1 MKIRNLCKTYD
12 IKNGEKVHALKGVSF
27 DLPSTGM
34 VAILGKSGSGKSTL
48 LNILSGL
55 DSFDSGDV
63 EAFGKNMK
71 DFSRAELDNYRN
83 SCISFVFQEY
93 HLIPELSVGENI
105 ALALQ
110 LQGEQ
115 NADENVKSVLNQ
127 VELSGYENR
136 KISELSGGQKQRVA
150 IARALIK
157 NPKIIFADEPT
168 GALDSQTGES
178 ILQIL
183 KEISK
188 EKLVILV
195 THDREFAEKYGDRI
209 IELADGVVINDT
221 DNTYQFMEKE
231 ADMEMRKPRLPLK
244 TALKIG
250 CSNFKHHP
258 IRLFSTILLSVIA
271 FSLLGIALTVAFV
284 NPIKVYSE
292 AIMDSDMEFT
302 AIYKEQYYESPTHI
316 NQSLDQFLGD
326 DSRMSKDVP
335 ITKEDVEFLQ
345 SKVGGSYTLVYSHH
359 NTVIHSFQKSYAAT
373 IDQINEAHA
382 KREKHYATTADGY
395 ISMTKEE
402 CDRMGYTVIGRLP
415 ENSSEVAINEGIF
428 NIFTLA
434 GLIEDNKV
442 YDISSYEDIIGH
454 KIPVTNIIPSNW
466 EDYAKTITGVVITG
480 CDYECFDTHYKPED
494 RQNNWNW
501 EHYHDKIFVCQ
512 DYFDEYTYALC
523 AFPKTKTEFVNFI
536 DFIMNYEENDFYF
549 TEVNKVSTGFYGSYD
564 FAKLLKN
571 LCLYLCVLFLFFALL
586 LLSNFIFTSM
596 RRQMKQIG
604 ILSALGAGFK
614 DLCKVYG
621 SAIGVMCSAIMG
633 ISLITN
639 ILGVNW
645 FNSFLRADNPYLYF
659 DIVPFSLLALL
670 LLVVIIAAISVA
682 GFIIPLI
689 RLRKIDPT
697 KIINKGQVK

>member
-55 DSFDSGDV
+55 DSFDSGDI

-115 NADENVKSVLNQ
+115 NADEMVKSVLNQ

-136 KISELSGGQKQRVA
+136 KLSELSGGQKQRVA

-183 KEISK
+183 KGISK
-188 EKLVILV
+188 EKLVVLV

-209 IELADGVVINDT
+209 IELADGVIINDT
-221 DNTYQFMEKE
+221 DNTYQFTEKE
-231 ADMEMRKPRLPLK
+231 SEMEMRKPRLPLK
-244 TALKIG
+244 SALKIG

-271 FSLLGIALTVAFV
+271 FSLLGIALTVAFM
-284 NPIKVYSE
+284 NPVEVYSD
-292 AIMDSDMEFT
+292 ALMDSDIKFT
-302 AIYKEQYYESPTHI
+302 AIYKRQWYEPTGWI
-316 NQSLDQFLGD
+316 EYDQSLDQFLGAD
-326 DSRMSKDVP
+326 ERNWKDAP

-345 SKVGGSYTLVYSHH
+345 SKVGGSYTLVYSAL
-359 NTVIHSFQKSYAAT
+359 IHSFQKNYAAT
-373 IDQINEAHA
+373 KEQLEEAWAKKEDVYCID
-382 KREKHYATTADGY
+382 ADGY
-395 ISMTKEE
+395 IAMSKEE
-402 CDRMGYTVIGRLP
+402 CDRMGYIVIGKLP
-415 ENSSEVAINEGIF
+415 ENSSEVAINEGMF
-428 NIFTLA
+428 NTFSLA
-434 GLIEDNKV
+434 GLIEDNKI
-442 YDISSYEDIIGH
+442 YNISSYEDIIGH
-454 KIPVTNIIPSNW
+454 KISVVDHTSVD
-466 EDYAKTITGVVITG
+466 DYKTITGVVVTG
-480 CDYECFDTHYKPED
+480 CNDECFNYHKYAKD
-494 RQNNWNW
+494 RFNNKIW
-501 EHYHDKIFVCQ
+501 ETYHDKIFVCQ
-512 DYFDEYTYALC
+512 DYFNEYTYALC
-523 AFPKTKTEFVNFI
+523 ALPETKTELVNFI

-549 TEVNKVSTGFYGSYD
+549 KDVNKLSSGFYSSYN

-645 FNSFLRADNPYLYF
+645 FNSFLRADDPYLYF
-659 DIVPFSLLALL
+659 DIVPFSFLALL
-670 LLVVIIAAISVA
+670 ILVVIIAAISAA

>member
-12 IKNGEKVHALKGVSF
+12 INNGEKVHALKGVSF
-27 DLPSTGM
+27 DLPFTGM

-93 HLIPELSVGENI
+93 HLIPELNVGENI

-115 NADENVKSVLNQ
+115 NADENVKSVLKQ

-183 KEISK
+183 KGISK
-188 EKLVILV
+188 EKLVVLV
-195 THDREFAEKYGDRI
+195 THDREFGERFGDRI

-221 DNTYQFMEKE
+221 DNTYQFTEKE
-231 ADMEMRKPRLPLK
+231 SEMEMRKPRFPLK
-244 TALKIG
+244 AAFKIG

-258 IRLFSTILLSVIA
+258 FRLFSTILLSVIA
-271 FSLLGIALTVAFV
+271 FSLLGISLTIAFM
-284 NPIKVYSE
+284 NPTEVYSD
-292 AIMDSDMEFT
+292 AIMDSDIEFA
-302 AIYKEQYYESPTHI
+302 AIYKHQYYEDPNLI
-316 NQSLDQFLGD
+316 DQSLDQFLGAD
-326 DSRMSKDVP
+326 RRTHKDAP
-335 ITKEDVEFLQ
+335 ITKKDTEYLKSQ
-345 SKVGGSYTLVYSHH
+345 VGNSYALVYEAP
-359 NTVIHSFQKSYAAT
+359 IHSFQSSIAAT
-373 IDQINEAHA
+373 RIQIVEASQNNPNTN
-382 KREKHYATTADGY
+382 YVNFVNGY
-395 ISMTKEE
+395 ISITKEE
-402 CDRMGYTVIGRLP
+402 CEKLGYIVIGELP
-415 ENSSEVAINEGIF
+415 KNSSEVAIDECIF
-428 NIFTLA
+428 NMFSIA
-434 GLIEDNKV
+434 GIIEDNQKFE
-442 YDISSYEDIIGH
+442 ISSYEDIIGH
-454 KIPVTNIIPSNW
+454 KISVVDHTFVD
-466 EDYAKTITGVVITG
+466 DYKTITGVVITN
-480 CDYECFDTHYKPED
+480 CDPNCFYTHYKEHAPDE
-494 RQNNWNW
+494 
-501 EHYHDKIFVCQ
+501 EHYHNKIFVCE
-512 DYFDEYTYALC
+512 DYFEEYTYALC
-523 AFPKTKTEFVNFI
+523 LIPEDKSELTHFINFI
-536 DFIMNYEENDFYF
+536 LESKNNDDYYF
-549 TEVNKVSTGFYGSYD
+549 TVINELSGGFGSSYYISV
-564 FAKLLKN
+564 LLKN
-571 LCLYLCVLFLFFALL
+571 LCLYLSIIFLFFALL

-604 ILSALGAGFK
+604 ILSALGASFK
-614 DLCKVYG
+614 DLGKVYG
-621 SAIGVMCSAIMG
+621 SAIAVMCSVIAS
-633 ISLITN
+633 ISLIIQICSVKWLN
-639 ILGVNW
+639 IYLRYETRDLL
-645 FNSFLRADNPYLYF
+645 FDIIPFSFLAT
-659 DIVPFSLLALL
+659 LL
-670 LLVVIIAAISVA
+670 LLVIIVVIAFA
-682 GFIIPLI
+682 GCFIPLI

>member
-93 HLIPELSVGENI
+93 HLIPELNVGENI

-168 GALDSQTGES
+168 GALDSETGES

-183 KEISK
+183 KGISK
-188 EKLVILV
+188 EKLVVLV

-209 IELADGVVINDT
+209 IELADGIVINDT
-221 DNTYQFMEKE
+221 DNTYQFAKKE
-231 ADMEMRKPRLPLK
+231 SEMEMRKPRLPLK

-250 CSNFKHHP
+250 CSHFGHHP

-271 FSLLGIALTVAFV
+271 FSLLGISLTIAFM
-284 NPIKVYSE
+284 NPTEVYSE
-292 AIMDSDMEFT
+292 AIMDSDMDFT
-302 AIYKEQYYESPTHI
+302 AIYKWQYYESPTYI
-316 NQSLDQFLGD
+316 NQSLDQFLGAD
-326 DSRMSKDVP
+326 RRLEKDVP
-335 ITKEDVEFLQ
+335 ITKEDIEYLKSQ
-345 SKVGGSYTLVYSHH
+345 VGNSYTLVFSTQVTAYQKNVVATSKQIVEALNKYPNENFHP
-359 NTVIHSFQKSYAAT
+359 HS
-373 IDQINEAHA
+373 
-382 KREKHYATTADGY
+382 DGY
-395 ISMTKEE
+395 IALSKEE
-402 CDRMGYTVIGRLP
+402 CDRLGYTVIGNLP
-415 ENSSEVAINEGIF
+415 TTSSEIAINEATF
-428 NIFTLA
+428 NAFSIA
-434 GLIEDNKV
+434 GVLDGNQIYEINT
-442 YDISSYEDIIGH
+442 YDDIIGH
-454 KIPVTNIIPSNW
+454 TITVNDDFGHELN
-466 EDYAKTITGVVITG
+466 KTITGVVITD
-480 CDYECFDTHYKPED
+480 CNRACQNYHYVEHGI
-494 RQNNWNW
+494 NW
-501 EHYHDKIFVCQ
+501 ETYHDKIFVCE
-512 DYFDEYTYALC
+512 DYLEEYTYALC
-523 AFPKTKTEFVNFI
+523 SIPEDKSELTHFINFI
-536 DFIMNYEENDFYF
+536 LESKNNDDYYF
-549 TEVNKVSTGFYGSYD
+549 TVINELSGGFASSYYTSV
-564 FAKLLKN
+564 LLKN
-571 LCLYLCVLFLFFALL
+571 LCLYLSILFLFFALL

-604 ILSALGAGFK
+604 ILSALGASFK
-614 DLCKVYG
+614 DLGKVYG
-621 SAIGVMCSAIMG
+621 SAIAVMCSVVAS
-633 ISLITN
+633 ISLVIQICSVKWLN
-639 ILGVNW
+639 VY
-645 FNSFLRADNPYLYF
+645 LRNDISDLYF
-659 DIVPFSLLALL
+659 DLIPFNILATLL
-670 LLVVIIAAISVA
+670 LIIIIAAIATA
-682 GFIIPLI
+682 GCFIPLI

>member
-12 IKNGEKVHALKGVSF
+12 IKNGEKVHALKCVSF

-55 DSFDSGDV
+55 DSCDSGDV

-93 HLIPELSVGENI
+93 HLIPELNVGENI

-110 LQGEQ
+110 LQGEE
-115 NADENVKSVLNQ
+115 NAEENVKLVLNQ

-183 KEISK
+183 KSISK

-195 THDREFAEKYGDRI
+195 THDREFAERYGDRI

-221 DNTYQFMEKE
+221 DKTYQFTEKE
-231 ADMEMRKPRLPLK
+231 PEMEMRKPRLPFK
-244 TALKIG
+244 AALKIG
-250 CSNFKHHP
+250 CSNFGHHP
-258 IRLFSTILLSVIA
+258 FRLFSTILLSVIA
-271 FSLLGIALTVAFV
+271 FSLLGISLTIAFM
-284 NPIKVYSE
+284 NPTEVYSN

-302 AIYKEQYYESPTHI
+302 AIYKGQYYESPTHI
-316 NQSLDQFLGD
+316 DQSLDQFLGAD
-326 DSRMSKDVP
+326 RRLDKDAP
-335 ITKEDVEFLQ
+335 ITKEDIEYLKSQ
-345 SKVGGSYTLVYSHH
+345 VGNSYALVFST
-359 NTVIHSFQKSYAAT
+359 NVVAFQKNVVAT
-373 IDQINEAHA
+373 SKQIEEAFNKYPNENFHP
-382 KREKHYATTADGY
+382 HSDGY
-395 ISMTKEE
+395 ITLSKEE
-402 CDRMGYTVIGRLP
+402 CDRLGYTVIGNLP
-415 ENSSEVAINEGIF
+415 VTSSEIAINEAIF
-428 NIFTLA
+428 NVFSIA
-434 GLIEDNKV
+434 GVLDGNQIYEINT
-442 YDISSYEDIIGH
+442 YDDIIGH
-454 KIPVTNIIPSNW
+454 TITVNDEFGHELN
-466 EDYAKTITGVVITG
+466 KTITGVVITG
-480 CDYECFDTHYKPED
+480 CKRECQNYHYSFHEENKET
-494 RQNNWNW
+494 
-501 EHYHDKIFVCQ
+501 YHDKIFVCE
-512 DYFDEYTYALC
+512 DYYDAYTYALC
-523 AFPKTKTEFVNFI
+523 SIPEDKSELTHFINFVL
-536 DFIMNYEENDFYF
+536 ESKKNDDYYYSV
-549 TEVNKVSTGFYGSYD
+549 VNELSPGFGSSYYISV
-564 FAKLLKN
+564 LLKN
-571 LCLYLCVLFLFFALL
+571 LCLYLSIIFLFFALL

-604 ILSALGAGFK
+604 ILSALGASFK
-614 DLCKVYG
+614 DLGKVYG
-621 SAIGVMCSAIMG
+621 SAIAVMCSVVASF
-633 ISLITN
+633 SLIIQICSVKWLN
-639 ILGVNW
+639 LY
-645 FNSFLRADNPYLYF
+645 LRYDVKNLLF
-659 DIVPFSLLALL
+659 DLIPFSFFATLL
-670 LLVVIIAAISVA
+670 LLVIIVVIAFA
-682 GFIIPLI
+682 GCFIPLI

>member
-1 MKIRNLCKTYD
+1 MKINNVYKTYD
-12 IKNGEKVHALKGVSF
+12 TNTGQKVQALKGVSF

-55 DSFDSGDV
+55 DSFDSGDI
-63 EAFGKNMK
+63 EAFGKNMRS
-71 DFSRAELDNYRN
+71 FSQKELDHYRN
-83 SCISFVFQEY
+83 SCVGFVFQEY
-93 HLIPELSVGENI
+93 HLIPELTVGDNI
-105 ALALQ
+105 AVALQ
-110 LQGEQ
+110 LQGQSGTE
-115 NADENVKSVLNQ
+115 EKVKDALKL
-127 VELSGYENR
+127 VELVGYESR
-136 KISELSGGQKQRVA
+136 KIDELSGGQKQRVA
-150 IARALIK
+150 IARALVK

-168 GALDSQTGES
+168 GALDSETGES

-183 KEISK
+183 KGISK

-195 THDREFAEKYGDRI
+195 THDREFAERYGDRI
-209 IELADGVVINDT
+209 IELSDGVVINDT
-221 DNTYQFMEKE
+221 DNTYRFAE
-231 ADMEMRKPRLPLK
+231 AEEAMNMRKPRMPLK

-258 IRLFSTILLSVIA
+258 FRLFSTILLSVIA
-271 FSLLGIALTVAFV
+271 FSLLGISLTIAFM
-284 NPIKVYSE
+284 NPVEVYSD
-292 AIMDSDMEFT
+292 ALMDSDIKFT
-302 AIYKEQYYESPTHI
+302 AIYKRQWYVPTGWI
-316 NQSLDQFLGD
+316 EYDQSLDQFLGAE
-326 DSRMSKDVP
+326 RRNWKDAP
-335 ITKEDVEFLQ
+335 ITKDDVEFLK
-345 SKVGGSYTLVYSHH
+345 SKVGGSYTLVYSA
-359 NTVIHSFQKSYAAT
+359 IIDSFQDSYVAT
-373 IDQINEAHA
+373 RDQLAEALA
-382 KREKHYATTADGY
+382 KKEKEYSVAADGY
-395 ISMTKEE
+395 IAMTKEE
-402 CDRMGYTVIGRLP
+402 CDKMGYVLIGRLP

-428 NIFTLA
+428 NTFSLA
-434 GLIEDNKV
+434 GLIEENKV
-442 YDISSYEDIIGH
+442 YDISSYEDIIGR
-454 KIPVTNIIPSNW
+454 KIPIINNRSWN
-466 EDYAKTITGVVITG
+466 ENDYKTITGVVITG
-480 CDYECFDTHYKPED
+480 CDYECFNSHYQPED
-494 RQNNWNW
+494 RLNHWNW

-512 DYFDEYTYALC
+512 DYFNEYTYALRLL
-523 AFPKTKTEFVNFI
+523 PKNETELVNFI
-536 DFIMNYEENDFYF
+536 DFIISYEENDFYF
-549 TEVNKVSTGFYGSYD
+549 KDVNKLSSGFYSSYN

-645 FNSFLRADNPYLYF
+645 FNSFLRADDPYLYF
-659 DIVPFSLLALL
+659 DIVPFSFLALL
-670 LLVVIIAAISVA
+670 ILVVIIAAISAA

>member
-93 HLIPELSVGENI
+93 HLIPELNVGENI

-168 GALDSQTGES
+168 GALDSETGES

-183 KEISK
+183 KCISK

-244 TALKIG
+244 AALKIG

-271 FSLLGIALTVAFV
+271 FSLLGISLTIAFM
-284 NPIKVYSE
+284 NPTEVYSD

-302 AIYKEQYYESPTHI
+302 AIYKWQYYESPTYI
-316 NQSLDQFLGD
+316 DQSLDQFLGAD
-326 DSRMSKDVP
+326 RRLEKDVP
-335 ITKEDVEFLQ
+335 ITKEDIEYLKSQ
-345 SKVGGSYTLVYSHH
+345 VGNSYTLVFSTQVTAYQKNVVATSKQIVEAFNNNPNENFHP
-359 NTVIHSFQKSYAAT
+359 HS
-373 IDQINEAHA
+373 
-382 KREKHYATTADGY
+382 DGY
-395 ISMTKEE
+395 IALSKEE
-402 CDRMGYTVIGRLP
+402 CDRLGYTVIGNLP
-415 ENSSEVAINEGIF
+415 TTSSEIAINEATF
-428 NIFTLA
+428 NAFSIA
-434 GLIEDNKV
+434 GVLDGNQIYEINT
-442 YDISSYEDIIGH
+442 YDDIIGH
-454 KIPVTNIIPSNW
+454 TITVNDDFGHELN
-466 EDYAKTITGVVITG
+466 KTITGVVITD
-480 CDYECFDTHYKPED
+480 CNREC
-494 RQNNWNW
+494 QNYHHSSHSLNW
-501 EHYHDKIFVCQ
+501 ETYHDKIFVCE
-512 DYFDEYTYALC
+512 DYLEEYTYALC
-523 AFPKTKTEFVNFI
+523 SIPKDKSELTHFINFI
-536 DFIMNYEENDFYF
+536 LESKNNDDYYF
-549 TEVNKVSTGFYGSYD
+549 TVINELSGGFGSSYYTSVI
-564 FAKLLKN
+564 LKN
-571 LCLYLCVLFLFFALL
+571 LCLYLSIIFLFFALL

-596 RRQMKQIG
+596 RRQMNQIG
-604 ILSALGAGFK
+604 ILSALGASFK
-614 DLCKVYG
+614 DLGKVYG
-621 SAIGVMCSAIMG
+621 SAIAVMCSVIAS
-633 ISLITN
+633 ISLIIQICSVKWLN
-639 ILGVNW
+639 IYLRYETRNLL
-645 FNSFLRADNPYLYF
+645 FDIIPFSFLAT
-659 DIVPFSLLALL
+659 LL
-670 LLVVIIAAISVA
+670 LLVIIVVIAFA
-682 GFIIPLI
+682 GCFIPLI